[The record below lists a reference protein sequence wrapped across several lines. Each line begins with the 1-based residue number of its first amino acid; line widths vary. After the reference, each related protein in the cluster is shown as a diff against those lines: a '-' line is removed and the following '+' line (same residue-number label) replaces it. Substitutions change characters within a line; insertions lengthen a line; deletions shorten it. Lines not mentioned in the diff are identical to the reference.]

1 MAVDKEMEAV
11 FKSSRAGVD
20 PVSGNDVPIGS
31 TPEEVRDDI
40 PAQLSEGEYV
50 VPADVVRYFG
60 VKFFEDLRT
69 TAKTGWMQME
79 QNGRVGGEPV
89 APSGMEMGQDEL
101 PFDVSELETLEAAEG
116 TYVAGFDE
124 GGLADTD
131 IAGAFSGMPSAVSS
145 KTEQRMY
152 KDPNNPNSAAIPLIF
167 INGEPSGQAS
177 FYIQQGYVP
186 ASGETEET
194 TEQTPEIT
202 TAAPAQSNDDDGP
215 EIDYER
221 YEALRKE
228 ANKFDPL
235 TATQD
240 RYEREVRNARLEPS
254 IVGGI
259 AAMSPLGMIGGIG
272 AKKLLE
278 GRSKTKLEQL
288 QADALN
294 RADMA
299 KRDGDTAGF
308 KDFTDLSKDIDAI
321 LKGKDT
327 KKPLGIIGDILGL
340 GGDDDGIEGTT
351 GALSGVLDGL
361 KKGLKEVT
369 SWDDNKWKSTG
380 LSEEFSFIKGR
391 DPNRSALWGSEQES
405 LANAIRTG
413 NDSLVR
419 HYQII
424 NQHRAAAERYRQ
436 GLPTGNVMLSQ
447 RTMDRIDAEKAQAQQ
462 SGSSDNDPPAV
473 VNKPTKPNKPSTG
486 YGSGQKASDNKG
498 VTATSSVKPSTT
510 TSFDD
515 LMGDED
521 E

>member
-89 APSGMEMGQDEL
+89 APEGMEMGQDEL
-101 PFDVSELETLEAAEG
+101 PFDISELQTIEAAEG

-124 GGLADTD
+124 GGLAGTD
-131 IAGAFSGMPSAVSS
+131 VAGAFSGMPSAISS

-186 ASGETEET
+186 ASGEAEET
-194 TEQTPEIT
+194 TEQAPEVT
-202 TAAPAQSNDDDGP
+202 TAAPAQSDDDDGP
-215 EIDYER
+215 KIDYER
-221 YEALRKE
+221 YEEMRRE

-259 AAMSPLGMIGGIG
+259 AAMTPLGMIGGIG

-288 QADALN
+288 QADALK
-294 RADMA
+294 RADVA
-299 KRDGDTAGF
+299 KREGDTAGF

-321 LKGKDT
+321 LKSKDA

-340 GGDDDGIEGTT
+340 GDDGVEGTT
-351 GALSGVLDGL
+351 GAVSGLLDGL
-361 KKGLKEVT
+361 KKSLKEAT
-369 SWDDNKWKSTG
+369 SWDDDKWKATG
-380 LSEEFSFIKGR
+380 LSEEFSFLNGR
-391 DPNRSALWGSEQES
+391 DPNRSALWGSEQEA
-405 LANAIRTG
+405 LAGAIRSG
-413 NDSLVR
+413 NDSVVR
-419 HYQII
+419 HYEII

-447 RTMDRIDAEKAQAQQ
+447 RTMDRIDAERAQSQQ
-462 SGSSDNDPPAV
+462 GGSSDNDPPAV
-473 VNKPTKPNKPSTG
+473 VNNSNTNQDTPSNNTNTGGYNPSTG
-486 YGSGQKASDNKG
+486 E
-498 VTATSSVKPSTT
+498 TATSSMSPSTS